1 MSIYMVIP
9 GPEAGYVKVG
19 KTGKIIKTEVV
30 KYLYQRY
37 RTPFGKKL
45 ILYIWECK
53 KDYHQEEKDLFLHF
67 IKNKSEGDE
76 LFSGQNISQEIFN
89 YCGKN
94 INSQYSKY
102 FTGQVIQKQFTAST
116 VVEHPS
122 VLSSNYKI
130 TDTFSRKY
138 KNYNVV
144 AACSTNSNANS
155 SNANSSNFSSSNANG
170 NANANSSNA
179 IVKSVPAKIIKT
191 GKIGKTV
198 EQVKRPVGRPRST
211 KTMVATTRP
220 VGRPKSSKNVSTVKK
235 PVGRPRTVKIDN
247 KTISDFVMIEIDP
260 AEPVEEKEKK
270 SYCSIM

>member
-67 IKNKSEGDE
+67 VKNKSEGDE

-89 YCGKN
+89 YCGKH

-144 AACSTNSNANS
+144 A
-155 SNANSSNFSSSNANG
+155 SSSNSNG
-170 NANANSSNA
+170 NSNANSSNA
-179 IVKSVPAKIIKT
+179 IVKSVPAKIIKNGKT
-191 GKIGKTV
+191 GKIV
-198 EQVKRPVGRPRST
+198 EPVKRPVGRPRST
-211 KTMVATTRP
+211 KTVVTTTRP
-220 VGRPKSSKNVSTVKK
+220 VGRPKSTK
-235 PVGRPRTVKIDN
+235 PNKRQVGRPRTVKINSSN
-247 KTISDFVMIEIDP
+247 KDVVEFVMIEIDP
-260 AEPVEEKEKK
+260 ADPVEEKEKK